1 MQEQKIK
8 QDIAIGENIR
18 RIRKKRKIG
27 QTEMVRRLQL
37 DGVEM
42 TREALGKIERGA
54 QHIRATQLRGIRD
67 VLQTT
72 YDELL
77 AER

>member
-8 QDIAIGENIR
+8 QDIDIGANIR
-18 RIRKKRKIG
+18 RIRKKQKIG

-42 TREALGKIERGA
+42 TREALGKNRTGRPAYPGNPAARNSGRIA
-54 QHIRATQLRGIRD
+54 DNL
-67 VLQTT
+67 
-72 YDELL
+72 
-77 AER
+77 